1 MATHSRPHH
10 TSGGCGGKCR
20 RPSGTGRG
28 GADRSHWW
36 RMPREGGT
44 KGQRASLIGCR
55 STARRPGRA
64 GGSGARRRR
73 GGTEGGDWKMEKT
86 LIRIHPVSD
95 PEAEYF
101 LQVSWE
107 KDISSGF
114 GIILTDGEYAWT
126 GTVSEAEISREAADM
141 EMNREKYVEELK
153 KALIFGEESAGK
165 YNFTVSVDEE
175 NAQCHFSYERNLKD
189 GSVSMIKCLNLTL
202 NYEKNLVGEM
212 RFRLGSLKLQKVSH
226 PADVVKELI
235 GYCLDCLGGLQ
246 VKNEHLQKENER
258 LFCDLSD
265 VEKRLEKC
273 VEAKEELEA
282 DLYNRFVLVLN
293 EKKTKIRNL
302 QKLLNEAKELAV
314 DTQCTR
320 DSIATTQM
328 ATEKED
334 DYDGSTE
341 EESENLIQSSLPS
354 APERRD
360 SLLGSPDVISTA
372 PRRKRRQRTMNP
384 AGTEAKIAT
393 YETEMLAKEK
403 TDLSSQKTAGKH
415 SPDVMSL
422 ETLENT
428 CEPEDLFDDI

>member
-1 MATHSRPHH
+1 
-10 TSGGCGGKCR
+10 
-20 RPSGTGRG
+20 
-28 GADRSHWW
+28 
-36 RMPREGGT
+36 
-44 KGQRASLIGCR
+44 
-55 STARRPGRA
+55 
-64 GGSGARRRR
+64 
-73 GGTEGGDWKMEKT
+73 MEKT

-95 PEAEYF
+95 PEAVYF

-114 GIILTDGEYAWT
+114 DIILTDGECAWT

-153 KALIFGEESAGK
+153 KALILGEESAGK
-165 YNFTVSVDEE
+165 YNFTVSVNEE

-189 GSVSMIKCLNLTL
+189 GS
-202 NYEKNLVGEM
+202 
-212 RFRLGSLKLQKVSH
+212 FRLGSLKLQKVSH

-302 QKLLNEAKELAV
+302 QKLLNEAKESTL

-341 EESENLIQSSLPS
+341 EESENFIQSSLPS
-354 APERRD
+354 AAPERRD

-372 PRRKRRQRTMNP
+372 PRRKRRQRTINP

-393 YETEMLAKEK
+393 YETEKLAKEK
-403 TDLSSQKTAGKH
+403 PDLSSHKTAGKH